1 MKIVSTTAEVRAA
14 VGSARAAG
22 RTIGFVPTMGAL
34 HRGHGSLIA
43 AAKQANGFVVV
54 SIFVNPLQFNDANDL
69 AAYPTTTHADEELC
83 RELGVDVILRPT
95 VAEVYPLGFDT
106 RVEPGDLA
114 KNFEGAHRPGHFT
127 GMATVVLKLLNM
139 VFADDAYFGRKDFQ
153 QLAIVRRMVK
163 DLNHP
168 TRIHGI
174 DTVREDDGLAMS
186 SRNLKLTPR
195 DRTSAAR
202 ISEALRLVQSTTQ
215 QGVNVCEAVES
226 ARLFLAED
234 PAIEIEYLTA
244 ADAQSLRPVD
254 SAAIE
259 VTKDIVI
266 LVAARIGGIRLI
278 DNVELNPERMTG

>member
-43 AAKQANGFVVV
+43 AAKQANDFVVV

-83 RELGVDVILRPT
+83 RELGADVILRPT
-95 VAEVYPLGFDT
+95 VAEVYPVGFDT

-114 KNFEGAHRPGHFT
+114 TNFEGAHRPGHFT

-153 QLAIVRRMVK
+153 QLAIVRRMVE

-202 ISEALRLVQSTTQ
+202 ISEALRLVQSATQ
-215 QGVNVCEAVES
+215 QGVNVCNAVES

-259 VTKDIVI
+259 VTNDIVI

-278 DNVELNPERMTG
+278 DNVELNPERLTG